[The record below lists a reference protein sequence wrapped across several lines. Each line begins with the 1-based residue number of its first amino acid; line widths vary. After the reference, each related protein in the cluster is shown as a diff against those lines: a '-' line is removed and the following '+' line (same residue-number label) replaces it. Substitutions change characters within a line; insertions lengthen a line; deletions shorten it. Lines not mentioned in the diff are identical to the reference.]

1 MQYIGMKASTMISGA
16 LTPTMPS
23 GPSVFATITT

>member
-1 MQYIGMKASTMISGA
+1 MKYIGMKASTMISGA

-23 GPSVFATITT
+23 PFWTMTT